1 MDCKVAALPAMTG
14 KRESV
19 IARKAR
25 MGRRGDPVCIAV
37 RDAKVSAGLPHHS
50 MARNDRERGMSGLQG
65 RCASCKDKRRVGVRA
80 LGGILAGRRK
90 KNEVLLK
97 YER

>member
-25 MGRRGDPVCIAV
+25 KGRRGDPVGIVV
-37 RDAKVSAGLPHHS
+37 RDAKVSAGLPRHFV
-50 MARNDRERGMSGLQG
+50 ARNDRCCGVVWG
-65 RCASCKDKRRVGVRA
+65 RF
-80 LGGILAGRRK
+80 
-90 KNEVLLK
+90 VLL
-97 YER
+97 ELLGEFG